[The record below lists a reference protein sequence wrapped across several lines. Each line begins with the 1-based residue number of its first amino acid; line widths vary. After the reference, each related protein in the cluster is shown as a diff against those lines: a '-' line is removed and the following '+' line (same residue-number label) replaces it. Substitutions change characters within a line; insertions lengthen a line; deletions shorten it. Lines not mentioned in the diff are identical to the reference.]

1 MQCTDFEKQVIAD
14 AGVLCP
20 EQQKHALTCKSCQ
33 DFLRAYGLAL
43 APAAPS
49 AELDAA
55 VWRQV
60 AGVLRWQRQRRRL
73 TWFGQAVLGAA
84 AALVIS
90 MVVWRLLMPGPT
102 PTSTSLPTLAATSPP
117 VFAADHWLLECALT
131 DAALDDLET
140 DLGLQAALDGDFRVT
155 VVEANPAA
163 SDDAYR
169 DLSNQLLMLEF
180 DLYDSL

>member
-14 AGVLCP
+14 VEALSP
-20 EQQKHALTCKSCQ
+20 EQQRHALGCKSCQ
-33 DFLRAYGLAL
+33 DFLKAYGLAL
-43 APAAPS
+43 APPAPS

-55 VWRQV
+55 VRRQV

-73 TWFGQAVLGAA
+73 KRFGQAVLGVA

-90 MVVWRLLMPGPT
+90 MVVWRLMAPVPTPT
-102 PTSTSLPTLAATSPP
+102 PTSSP
-117 VFAADHWLLECALT
+117 AHTADYWLLECALT
-131 DAALDDLET
+131 DAALDDLEM
-140 DLGLQAALDGDFRVT
+140 DLGLQAALNGDFRVT
-155 VVEANPAA
+155 AVEASTPVL
-163 SDDAYR
+163 DDVYR